1 MTVGVND
8 GVPVEVGVV
17 PEEVGE
23 VTILMYPAVPISAL
37 LEASTPAEE
46 RKTRLD
52 EQAVTDAGGTYCL
65 AGCKKQADVQRS
77 AMQRASVG

>member
-1 MTVGVND
+1 VGVND

-17 PEEVGE
+17 LEEVGE

-46 RKTRLD
+46 GKKKTRLD
-52 EQAVTDAGGTYCL
+52 D
-65 AGCKKQADVQRS
+65 KQ
-77 AMQRASVG
+77 